1 MLRRTCARSIPGDA
15 RRVLLAGNEALVALP
30 GLELTRRVP
39 AARVPTASASPGIR
53 ASPRWL
59 SATSSP
65 DTYKTAAHVL
75 LGGTLA
81 AKLPRRSLGAWPACG
96 ANRGSHWRYP
106 TSDGSAVCRHF
117 PAAAWPIRS
126 SIRGM
131 DKLQRVK
138 MLEAKLCLGR
148 RTLRPLNRRLQWAQA
163 L

>member
-1 MLRRTCARSIPGDA
+1 VT
-15 RRVLLAGNEALVALP
+15 
-30 GLELTRRVP
+30 
-39 AARVPTASASPGIR
+39 
-53 ASPRWL
+53 
-59 SATSSP
+59 
-65 DTYKTAAHVL
+65 
-75 LGGTLA
+75 
-81 AKLPRRSLGAWPACG
+81 PACG
-96 ANRGSHWRYP
+96 ADLGSHWPYS
-106 TSDGSAVCRHF
+106 TSDEIAVCRHF